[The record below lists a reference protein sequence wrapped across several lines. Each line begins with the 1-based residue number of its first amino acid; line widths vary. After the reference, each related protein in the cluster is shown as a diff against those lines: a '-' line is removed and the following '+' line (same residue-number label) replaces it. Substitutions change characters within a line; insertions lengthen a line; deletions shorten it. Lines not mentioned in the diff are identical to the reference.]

1 MPLRGF
7 FQRAFFALFLLSTLL
22 FGAAENFIIL
32 NENILPKKT
41 IEKINAIGNELY
53 QKTGV
58 GVYVAVVK
66 KMPTKK
72 IVDFERELSKK
83 LPKTYVLLT
92 LSVSDKKVD
101 IISSQDLQ
109 KSFDKEEILSPLP
122 WKGSIIPLLTAHFK
136 NQNAAIEAAIL
147 NGYSEIAEQIAKHK
161 NVNLKEAIGNTNR
174 NIYYWLRI
182 LFYSIMALIVLNF
195 IYRRYIKG

>member
-1 MPLRGF
+1 M
-7 FQRAFFALFLLSTLL
+7 